1 MKIIFN
7 LMNCGLGPNGG
18 SSTIVKSANMLQ
30 KLGNEVTIIDTGKNQ
45 HTWTKLEV
53 PHIITKSFNNVPD
66 ADVVIATGYDT
77 VRSTVRLPRRCG
89 AKVHWIRGYETWN
102 MKEIDILN
110 QIFKAPTH
118 KIVNGIGL
126 QKLIKV
132 RAGID
137 VPIIYPGYDLDD
149 FTQIKIR
156 NKIGDLLI
164 LGGLYNQGTKRR
176 DKRTKWIFDAVE
188 ILRNKYRIQ
197 LWMFGDDPMPNN
209 PLIDKYFQKPD
220 MQTKNTFY
228 NHINLWLAPT
238 ENEGLTMPPAE
249 AMLTGCPVVATNAPL
264 CGMHDYMIDKG
275 TGLVSNN
282 RFESFLEKIE
292 ILLKNK
298 DQLFTY
304 GSDCR
309 STIFKIGS
317 RHNNMKKMVEYLETI
332 KDK

>member
-7 LMNCGLGPNGG
+7 LMNCGLGNNGG
-18 SSTIVKSANMLQ
+18 SSTIIKSANMLQ
-30 KLGNEVTIIDTGKNQ
+30 QLGHEVTIIDTAKNQ
-45 HTWTKLEV
+45 HTWTPLKV
-53 PHIITKSFNNVPD
+53 PHIVTKSFNNVPD
-66 ADVVIATGYDT
+66 ADVVIATGYGT

-89 AKVHWIRGYETWN
+89 AKVHYIRGWETWN
-102 MKEIDILN
+102 MKEIDIVN
-110 QIFKAPTH
+110 QILKAPTH
-118 KIVNGIGL
+118 KIVNGVGL
-126 QKLIKV
+126 QTRLKSRGFDSEVL
-132 RAGID
+132 
-137 VPIIYPGYDLDD
+137 YPGYDLDD

-156 NKIGDLLI
+156 NKIGDLII

-197 LWMFGDDPMPNN
+197 LWMFGTDPMPKNQ

-220 MQTKNTFY
+220 IQTKNTFY

-238 ENEGLTMPPAE
+238 NNEGLHMPPAE
-249 AMLTGCPVVATNAPL
+249 AMLTGCPVVCTKAPL
-264 CGMHDYMIDKG
+264 CGMQDYVIDKG
-275 TGLVSNN
+275 TGLVSDN

-292 ILLKNK
+292 ILIK
-298 DQLFTY
+298 DKDRLFQY

-309 STIFKIGS
+309 ASIFRIGS
-317 RHNNMKKMVEYLETI
+317 RHNNMVKFAKYLETI